1 MSPLDISE
9 VESEDT
15 FVFFTWLLH
24 HSLHHSLIYYV
35 CSDAVISIRKANSM
49 KLRCK
54 TELVEFKEST
64 SELKEGVR
72 SLVSRLNKHKK
83 GPFILASKTK
93 VMSAVSKSEIIR

>member
-24 HSLHHSLIYYV
+24 HSLIYYV
-35 CSDAVISIRKANSM
+35 CSDAIISIRKANSM

-72 SLVSRLNKHKK
+72 SLVSKLNKYKK
-83 GPFILASKTK
+83 GPFILVSKTM
-93 VMSAVSKSEIIR
+93 VLSAVSKSEIMR

>member
-24 HSLHHSLIYYV
+24 HSLIYYV
-35 CSDAVISIRKANSM
+35 CSDAIISIRKANSM

-83 GPFILASKTK
+83 GPFILASKTM
-93 VMSAVSKSEIIR
+93 VLSAVSKSEIMR